1 MTTEQKEA
9 IETIQHWIEY
19 EKQNKDKINKA
30 DELIEIQETVLNLI
44 QEQEAEIQKKDD
56 IVRRVINRLNNDIK
70 RIRKARAKNYYNDY
84 RRCRLKAYKT
94 KTREIKE
101 YIEEVDQS
109 RICGNYD
116 SIIVVYS

>member
-56 IVRRVINRLNNDIK
+56 IVRRVINRLNNNIK

-101 YIEEVDQS
+101 YIEEQYFE
-109 RICGNYD
+109 RKLENEKI
-116 SIIVVYS
+116 